1 MDDIPLSAQLLLL
14 AILLISSGF
23 FSLAETAMMAANR
36 YRLKSAAAQGSRGAQ
51 LALQLLAN
59 TERLLGV
66 VLLFNNLINAA
77 SATLVSLITI
87 RLFGEDKWAL
97 GLGTLAVT
105 FLILVFAEITPKVI
119 GANHADKL
127 SALAAYVLTPL
138 LRASYFVVGFINLFV
153 TAILRL
159 LRVKAINEE
168 TAQSLS
174 PEELRMMVLES
185 SHYIPP
191 KHRSILLNLFELEEV
206 TVEDVMVP
214 RGAMEALDLASSEEQ
229 LRQQIATSYHSRLPV
244 FFEEPNNVLGILHQ
258 RRLLPRLLEQDFNH
272 ETLRELLAPAYFIP
286 ANTPVYSQLQF
297 FQENHQRLGLV
308 VDEYGEMLGLVTLE
322 DIIEELIGKFTT
334 SVPGT
339 DRRLKWDD
347 NGSVTV
353 DGSRS
358 LRELNRLLGLNLPLE
373 GPKTLNGLVLEQLE
387 DIPESGVSVK
397 IGNVPIEVLQRED
410 RRIKT
415 ARIFR
420 PQDKT
425 T

>member
-1 MDDIPLSAQLLLL
+1 
-14 AILLISSGF
+14 
-23 FSLAETAMMAANR
+23 
-36 YRLKSAAAQGSRGAQ
+36 
-51 LALQLLAN
+51 
-59 TERLLGV
+59 
-66 VLLFNNLINAA
+66 
-77 SATLVSLITI
+77 
-87 RLFGEDKWAL
+87 
-97 GLGTLAVT
+97 
-105 FLILVFAEITPKVI
+105 
-119 GANHADKL
+119 
-127 SALAAYVLTPL
+127 
-138 LRASYFVVGFINLFV
+138 
-153 TAILRL
+153 
-159 LRVKAINEE
+159 
-168 TAQSLS
+168 
-174 PEELRMMVLES
+174 
-185 SHYIPP
+185 
-191 KHRSILLNLFELEEV
+191 
-206 TVEDVMVP
+206 
-214 RGAMEALDLASSEEQ
+214 MEALDLASSEEQ

-272 ETLRELLAPAYFIP
+272 DTLRELLAPAYFIP

-334 SVPGT
+334 SVPGM

-397 IGNVPIEVLQRED
+397 IGNVPIEVLQSED

-420 PQDKT
+420 PRDKAA
-425 T
+425 